1 MALPREAAKKSF
13 DFFDG
18 FTKEKETSK
27 QDFHK
32 EFFVSPLK
40 QKYLTNWKGVK
51 FCYSLPIGQ
60 NKIKLCTKKQKYSL

>member
-13 DFFDG
+13 YFFDG
-18 FTKEKETSK
+18 FTKEKEKSK

-32 EFFVSPLK
+32 ECFVSPLK

-51 FCYSLPIGQ
+51 F
-60 NKIKLCTKKQKYSL
+60 